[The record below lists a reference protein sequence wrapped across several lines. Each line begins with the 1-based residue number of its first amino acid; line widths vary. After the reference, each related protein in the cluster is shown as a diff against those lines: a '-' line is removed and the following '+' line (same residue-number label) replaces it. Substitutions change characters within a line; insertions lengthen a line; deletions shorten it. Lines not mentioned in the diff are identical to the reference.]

1 MGITKDQIWAAADE
15 LQRLGKPPT
24 LVAVRDA
31 LGETGSF
38 STIAPAMAEWRNMQA
53 KTSTAKTPIPEAF
66 SARMR
71 QQAEHAWAEAL
82 SVADE
87 LVSSERDALRAARKE
102 LETERAEM
110 ASLLD
115 HAAEQISAATLRRR
129 NLEAKLEEMSELNA
143 AIKADLAGAKARL
156 DEREQA
162 VRMERLER
170 QSAQAALAEA
180 RERLARL
187 EVAHQAQSEV
197 QQESEGKI

>member
-38 STIAPAMAEWRNMQA
+38 STIAPAMAEWRNLQA

-115 HAAEQISAATLRRR
+115 HAAEQIAAATLRHRD
-129 NLEAKLEEMSELNA
+129 LEAKIEELSELNA
-143 AIKADLAGAKARL
+143 AIKAELAGARL

-187 EVAHQAQSEV
+187 EVAHQTQPGV
-197 QQESEGKI
+197 QQESGRKM

>member
-1 MGITKDQIWAAADE
+1 VGITKDQVWAAADE
-15 LQRLGKPPT
+15 LHCLGKSPT

-38 STIAPAMAEWRNMQA
+38 STIAPAMAEWRTLQ
-53 KTSTAKTPIPEAF
+53 AKTPIPEAF

-71 QQAEHAWAEAL
+71 QQAEHVWAEAL

-115 HAAEQISAATLRRR
+115 HAAGQIAAATLRHRD
-129 NLEAKLEEMSELNA
+129 LEAKLEELSDLNA
-143 AIKADLAGAKARL
+143 AINADLAGARARL

-180 RERLARL
+180 RERLAAI
-187 EVAHQAQSEV
+187 EAAHGDLCGTR
-197 QQESEGKI
+197 QESGRKG

>member
-15 LQRLGKPPT
+15 LQRLGKSPT

-38 STIAPAMAEWRNMQA
+38 STIAPVMAEWRALQA
-53 KTSTAKTPIPEAF
+53 KTTIAKMPIPEAF

-71 QQAEHAWAEAL
+71 QQAEHVWAEAL
-82 SVADE
+82 GVADE

-115 HAAEQISAATLRRR
+115 HAAEQIAAATLRHRD
-129 NLEAKLEEMSELNA
+129 LEAKNEELAELNA
-143 AIKADLAGAKARL
+143 AIKAELAGAKAR
-156 DEREQA
+156 
-162 VRMERLER
+162 
-170 QSAQAALAEA
+170 
-180 RERLARL
+180 
-187 EVAHQAQSEV
+187 
-197 QQESEGKI
+197 